1 MNALGAMSSGTARN
15 QRALRAP
22 DAARPDRPQRT
33 GLLRHEEG
41 HPVTDVFMGAPR
53 LPVRRHVPTDR
64 AQRRTVEM
72 ACSLLLD
79 YPADELAE
87 QCTAVR
93 AELATLPAPVAEHL
107 EAFCARAE
115 ALGLRGLREHY
126 VETFDQRRRCALYLS
141 YYEQGDTRGRGQ
153 AIVAFRE
160 IMRAAGFEQA
170 REELADYLPVVLE
183 FAALDDEQG
192 MGEELLE
199 THREGLE
206 VIRAAL
212 VDAGSPYAELVEALV
227 ATLPEPDER
236 TIAAYQK
243 LISQG
248 PPTELVGLGAGRP
261 SDPSAPLRNPFNGRP
276 VPTGAATEPNSPK
289 EG

>member
-1 MNALGAMSSGTARN
+1 MA
-15 QRALRAP
+15 
-22 DAARPDRPQRT
+22 
-33 GLLRHEEG
+33 
-41 HPVTDVFMGAPR
+41 DVFMGAPR
-53 LPVRRHVPTDR
+53 MPVAERVPTVR
-64 AQRRTVEM
+64 EQRRTVEM

-79 YPADELAE
+79 YPGDALAGQLE
-87 QCTAVR
+87 AVR
-93 AELATLPAPVAEHL
+93 AELASLPGPVAGHL

-115 ALGLRGLREHY
+115 ALGLRRLREHY

-141 YYEQGDTRGRGQ
+141 YYGKGDTRGRGQ
-153 AIVAFRE
+153 AIVAFRK

-183 FAALDDEQG
+183 FAALDEQG

-227 ATLPEPDER
+227 TTLPEPDER

-261 SDPSAPLRNPFNGRP
+261 GGPTVPGAPVGGRASAVDGPP
-276 VPTGAATEPNSPK
+276 TEPNSPK

>member
-1 MNALGAMSSGTARN
+1 MT
-15 QRALRAP
+15 
-22 DAARPDRPQRT
+22 
-33 GLLRHEEG
+33 E
-41 HPVTDVFMGAPR
+41 VFMGVPR

-87 QCTAVR
+87 QCAAVR
-93 AELATLPAPVAEHL
+93 AELAALPAQVAEHL
-107 EAFCARAE
+107 AAFCDLAE
-115 ALGLRGLREHY
+115 ALGLRPLREHY
-126 VETFDQRRRCALYLS
+126 VATFDQRRRCALYLS

-153 AIVAFRE
+153 AILAFRE

-183 FAALDDEQG
+183 FAALDEQG
-192 MGEELLE
+192 MGEELLQ

-212 VDAGSPYAELVEALV
+212 VSAGSPYVELLEALV
-227 ATLPEPDER
+227 AILPEPDER
-236 TIAAYQK
+236 TIAAYHR

>member
-1 MNALGAMSSGTARN
+1 MNALGAMFSGTARN

-79 YPADELAE
+79 SPADELAE

-261 SDPSAPLRNPFNGRP
+261 GAPVGGRASAVDGPP
-276 VPTGAATEPNSPK
+276 TEPNSPK

>member
-1 MNALGAMSSGTARN
+1 MT
-15 QRALRAP
+15 
-22 DAARPDRPQRT
+22 
-33 GLLRHEEG
+33 E
-41 HPVTDVFMGAPR
+41 VFMGVPR

-153 AIVAFRE
+153 AIHAFPQ
-160 IMRAAGFEQA
+160 IMRDIATASC
-170 REELADYLPVVLE
+170 RE
-183 FAALDDEQG
+183 
-192 MGEELLE
+192 
-199 THREGLE
+199 
-206 VIRAAL
+206 
-212 VDAGSPYAELVEALV
+212 
-227 ATLPEPDER
+227 
-236 TIAAYQK
+236 
-243 LISQG
+243 
-248 PPTELVGLGAGRP
+248 TE
-261 SDPSAPLRNPFNGRP
+261 
-276 VPTGAATEPNSPK
+276 
-289 EG
+289 

>member
-170 REELADYLPVVLE
+170 RE
-183 FAALDDEQG
+183 
-192 MGEELLE
+192 
-199 THREGLE
+199 GLE

-261 SDPSAPLRNPFNGRP
+261 GAPVGGRASAVDGPP
-276 VPTGAATEPNSPK
+276 TEPNSPK